1 MTEEVWVHWHGS
13 PPGVE
18 AASSAQ
24 QKNFANREEA
34 AIFVMEEISEIDRPS
49 AQMAVN
55 RGQKSFTSAISLG
68 CTLATKL
75 KNEKRDW
82 PGTCMRGLS

>member
-13 PPGVE
+13 HPPGVD

-55 RGQKSFTSAISLG
+55 RGQTVFYFGDIARMYSRYKA
-68 CTLATKL
+68 
-75 KNEKRDW
+75 EK
-82 PGTCMRGLS
+82 